1 MAAGGL
7 NVPGMFAVDVK
18 SSTRKTF
25 RFWDGIPS
33 EVTEAAE
40 QLKERERLI
49 KDWAAIRFFF
59 VRSGSDTILGK
70 RNDKPWD
77 LIID

>member
-1 MAAGGL
+1 M
-7 NVPGMFAVDVK
+7 
-18 SSTRKTF
+18 
-25 RFWDGIPS
+25 
-33 EVTEAAE
+33 TEAAE

-49 KDWAAIRFFF
+49 KDWAAIGYF

-77 LIID
+77 LIRLVTCRQEL

>member
-1 MAAGGL
+1 M
-7 NVPGMFAVDVK
+7 
-18 SSTRKTF
+18 
-25 RFWDGIPS
+25 
-33 EVTEAAE
+33 TEAAE

-49 KDWAAIRFFF
+49 KDWGLPLFFF

-77 LIID
+77 LIRLVTCRQEL